1 MLIPTP
7 LPETVLKH
15 HQDQSKL
22 HVHATVQLHNKVSS
36 VYHRVLYHSPIET
49 IRLIKISANSPSTSR
64 TQLGDAFSSEFPEP
78 ALRPTGMQGVTNHT
92 RRYSR
97 FLFPSSKKALDT
109 SPHQLHLPGA
119 TDHSSIT
126 HGGSTRQN
134 FMGLSAEL
142 PPGSATQIRLCGLC
156 LASVYM
162 FTCFLDHTR
171 FTASFTAFQGV
182 IILRR
187 SIDLENRVCMCTQS
201 CLYAEKSSM
210 KYVCSTLGRAVHVHL
225 V

>member
-7 LPETVLKH
+7 LPEMIIKH
-15 HQDQSKL
+15 CQHQSKL
-22 HVHATVQLHNKVSS
+22 HTHATVQLHNKVSS
-36 VYHRVLYHSPIET
+36 VYHRDLYHSTIET

-64 TQLGDAFSSEFPEP
+64 TQLGYAFSSEFSDP

-109 SPHQLHLPGA
+109 SPHQSHLPGA
-119 TDHSSIT
+119 TDQSSTT
-126 HGGSTRQN
+126 HGGSTKQN
-134 FMGLSAEL
+134 FMGSSAEL

-156 LASVYM
+156 FASVYM
-162 FTCFLDHTR
+162 FTCFLNHTR

-187 SIDLENRVCMCTQS
+187 SID
-201 CLYAEKSSM
+201 
-210 KYVCSTLGRAVHVHL
+210 
-225 V
+225 